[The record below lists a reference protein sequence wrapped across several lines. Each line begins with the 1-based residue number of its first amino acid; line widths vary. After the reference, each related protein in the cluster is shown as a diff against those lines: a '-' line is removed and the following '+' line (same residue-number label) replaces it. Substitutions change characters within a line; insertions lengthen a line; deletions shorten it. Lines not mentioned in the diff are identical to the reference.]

1 MSPTMTDDDRRFVER
16 IAERLQQESRR
27 ICGDWL
33 YQLSQ
38 LLPVGPNELLPSEDL
53 LDHIPA
59 LLAAVSAELV
69 RPETA
74 DVKASSTV
82 IEKAKALGNLRY
94 SQNASVHQILR
105 EYDILATLLAEF
117 VVRETASSS
126 LHPSP
131 TACFSLLSRLNRA
144 IRILMQTTVDT
155 FIERYVETIALHQQR
170 LADFNRVVS
179 HELRNPMNTLQVAAE
194 LLANCAATDTDRQ
207 RRLVTMVQAAVKQMR
222 QLLEGVEKLSSGNAR
237 AQTASASVQEVDV
250 GSIARDVA
258 KQLEDM
264 AKARQ
269 MEVRI
274 AEDLPTLS
282 VDLAKLEMILVNLI
296 ANAIKYSD
304 SSKNVRYVEIG
315 SEGSSS
321 DLYTIFV
328 RDNGIGIPSQFIDRI
343 FERFYRAHD
352 SRDGELGI
360 EGSGL
365 GLSIVKECVRDM
377 GGSIE
382 VESVE
387 KEWTRFRLR
396 LPAKPPA

>member
-1 MSPTMTDDDRRFVER
+1 
-16 IAERLQQESRR
+16 
-27 ICGDWL
+27 
-33 YQLSQ
+33 
-38 LLPVGPNELLPSEDL
+38 
-53 LDHIPA
+53 
-59 LLAAVSAELV
+59 
-69 RPETA
+69 
-74 DVKASSTV
+74 
-82 IEKAKALGNLRY
+82 
-94 SQNASVHQILR
+94 
-105 EYDILATLLAEF
+105 
-117 VVRETASSS
+117 
-126 LHPSP
+126 
-131 TACFSLLSRLNRA
+131 
-144 IRILMQTTVDT
+144 
-155 FIERYVETIALHQQR
+155 
-170 LADFNRVVS
+170 
-179 HELRNPMNTLQVAAE
+179 
-194 LLANCAATDTDRQ
+194 
-207 RRLVTMVQAAVKQMR
+207 MVQAAVKQMR

-387 KEWTRFRLR
+387 KEWTRFRMR